1 MADDY
6 DGYSDASL
14 DASPQGD
21 TRMVANQPHDE
32 EVNLSDG
39 DESSPE
45 PSPFQGGMHDG
56 PQMAG
61 TMPRGGTMPGD
72 EYGSDDDGLSP
83 NPSNKSDSDA
93 DSGSAKSDAEP
104 PMPSYG
110 TKMAGMEQRPTGGG
124 GGDEGDED
132 GKSVEGSG
140 DITVGGYNP
149 ADFEHLQVSDEIRE
163 LFQYI
168 GRYKPQSHQLDSKLK
183 PFIPDYIPAV
193 GDIDEFI
200 KVGRPDGKPEELGL
214 NVLDEP
220 SGKQSDPTVLN
231 LQLRQVTKKANLK
244 PVEVTAIESA
254 DKSGQTRKIEDW
266 VKNIKELHKNK
277 PRPQVSYSKNM
288 PDIETLM
295 QEWPAELEDT
305 LKHLQLPDEN
315 VDLNLHDYVKV
326 MCNILDIP
334 VYQNHVESLHV
345 LLTLFQEF
353 KNNPF
358 LQGGGGG
365 APVGMAGMGSS
376 GSHVMMMDG

>member
-1 MADDY
+1 VRSRSCEPCYQYLLVSETVWRSWCPFKA
-6 DGYSDASL
+6 ASS
-14 DASPQGD
+14 AQQEQGSVVSMC
-21 TRMVANQPHDE
+21 RHC
-32 EVNLSDG
+32 LSDWG
-39 DESSPE
+39 GGGAGVWQ

-168 GRYKPQSHQLDSKLK
+168 GRHVPSPLSLRPCRSMMHDAVNDTHRAG
-183 PFIPDYIPAV
+183 FPADTTHILALARS
-193 GDIDEFI
+193 GP
-200 KVGRPDGKPEELGL
+200 RRRGL
-214 NVLDEP
+214 LSV
-220 SGKQSDPTVLN
+220 SGKRKTLPLPHQHSSS
-231 LQLRQVTKKANLK
+231 LRSNTGISRRAISW
-244 PVEVTAIESA
+244 TAS
-254 DKSGQTRKIEDW
+254 
-266 VKNIKELHKNK
+266 
-277 PRPQVSYSKNM
+277 
-288 PDIETLM
+288 
-295 QEWPAELEDT
+295 
-305 LKHLQLPDEN
+305 
-315 VDLNLHDYVKV
+315 
-326 MCNILDIP
+326 
-334 VYQNHVESLHV
+334 
-345 LLTLFQEF
+345 
-353 KNNPF
+353 
-358 LQGGGGG
+358 
-365 APVGMAGMGSS
+365 
-376 GSHVMMMDG
+376 